1 LYNSSSFLIEFCLL
15 IKTGSWSLLLL
26 LKIGLLFLW
35 RLKKLELFL
44 KLRKSMVGL
53 ISILRTGTEALKIGL
68 IEYIQ
73 SKLLNT
79 SANFCSTF
87 KISY

>member
-1 LYNSSSFLIEFCLL
+1 
-15 IKTGSWSLLLL
+15 
-26 LKIGLLFLW
+26 
-35 RLKKLELFL
+35 
-44 KLRKSMVGL
+44 MVGL